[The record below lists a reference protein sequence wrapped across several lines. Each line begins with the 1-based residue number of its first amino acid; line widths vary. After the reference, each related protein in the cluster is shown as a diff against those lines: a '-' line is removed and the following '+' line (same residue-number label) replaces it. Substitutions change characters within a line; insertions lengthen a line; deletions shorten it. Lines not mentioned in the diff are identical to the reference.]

1 MDSIDPSHGTPYR
14 SRTNNSASARRT
26 SMADNNST
34 AMPQRSTASSLL
46 RASPY
51 SPFPFGLPIQ
61 SSSRSILSPGSVEQ
75 KLVENE
81 EIAARNSFPNDN
93 INNHTSPHVL
103 RGRVR
108 AQDVYG
114 GPLMFGGTRAYS
126 SSRGAAIPSSGK
138 NRNQRLLLSASPY
151 HCAAASRIAGKQLGR
166 PRPSNSSSTTPSPSG
181 SSTSSAPG
189 GLSNNASQTTHVL
202 GHNRPSNTSPSH
214 ALQTSPHFL
223 VDPNS
228 SNSSCYSRPS
238 SSLASNSAKVANVNA
253 ADPAC
258 ISSTARLILDTLDKM
273 STPIRD
279 AQKLS
284 SVLSNNSM
292 PHDAIGQ
299 NINNRSSRAERRKL
313 IAEALDASSVSMNLS
328 NSSLSMQDDLMSND
342 KCGRAKRR
350 RPNLGAPING
360 NASTT
365 NRFRAN
371 HSNFNGPPLRSLAF
385 SPVSKDKA
393 SAQTTLKSARI
404 QNLSETNSNNTSSP
418 SCSTSTNNAN
428 ISKNAS
434 QLLNPD
440 SRIETK
446 AFATNQSKPFLSES
460 SNSTLLTSFNKQ
472 EPNNTS
478 VFSNRKNIHDVVSN
492 TPVSAISAKQGG
504 KMKTKISSG
513 LEQVRAQRSGVNS
526 NYELSVESSSNE
538 NQLQNTKSLSM
549 FLKSDGSDKEKNN
562 KLPNI
567 NFTIPS
573 NVTPLEKKNL
583 DVSLPINPLR
593 AESSQNQLDEKKN
606 LANKLGVF
614 QSPLSIPSPISLST
628 GSASVRNPV
637 TTGNEV
643 PSDTN
648 VTASKS
654 NMSTETAKIFSNSPI
669 TKKFSFTPVS
679 DLKQSTIST
688 NKDDTIT
695 STRKFTFHSPKLRD
709 DLHSDI
715 DKES

>member
-1 MDSIDPSHGTPYR
+1 
-14 SRTNNSASARRT
+14 
-26 SMADNNST
+26 
-34 AMPQRSTASSLL
+34 
-46 RASPY
+46 
-51 SPFPFGLPIQ
+51 
-61 SSSRSILSPGSVEQ
+61 
-75 KLVENE
+75 
-81 EIAARNSFPNDN
+81 
-93 INNHTSPHVL
+93 
-103 RGRVR
+103 
-108 AQDVYG
+108 
-114 GPLMFGGTRAYS
+114 
-126 SSRGAAIPSSGK
+126 
-138 NRNQRLLLSASPY
+138 
-151 HCAAASRIAGKQLGR
+151 
-166 PRPSNSSSTTPSPSG
+166 
-181 SSTSSAPG
+181 
-189 GLSNNASQTTHVL
+189 
-202 GHNRPSNTSPSH
+202 
-214 ALQTSPHFL
+214 
-223 VDPNS
+223 
-228 SNSSCYSRPS
+228 
-238 SSLASNSAKVANVNA
+238 
-253 ADPAC
+253 
-258 ISSTARLILDTLDKM
+258 
-273 STPIRD
+273 
-279 AQKLS
+279 
-284 SVLSNNSM
+284 
-292 PHDAIGQ
+292 
-299 NINNRSSRAERRKL
+299 
-313 IAEALDASSVSMNLS
+313 
-328 NSSLSMQDDLMSND
+328 MSND

-393 SAQTTLKSARI
+393 SAQTSLKSARI

-446 AFATNQSKPFLSES
+446 AFATNQSKPFLSEY

-492 TPVSAISAKQGG
+492 TPVSAIPAKQGG

-538 NQLQNTKSLSM
+538 NQLQ
-549 FLKSDGSDKEKNN
+549 NN

-614 QSPLSIPSPISLST
+614 ESPLSIPSPISLSS
-628 GSASVRNPV
+628 GSASVKNPV
-637 TTGNEV
+637 TTENEV
-643 PSDTN
+643 PSGDS
-648 VTASKS
+648 VTASKC
-654 NMSTETAKIFSNSPI
+654 NTSTEITKIFSNSPI
-669 TKKFSFTPVS
+669 SKKFSFAPVS
-679 DLKQSTIST
+679 DLKQSTMST